1 MKKTAN
7 SRIVNVASLAAILVR
22 RFDVNKLNVYPE
34 NIFFPYI
41 EMYAQ
46 SKLCNILFTMEL
58 AERLKNTTV
67 TTYSLHPGAV
77 ATELI
82 RKMPHVIRMVV
93 ENFLNWF
100 FKV

>member
-1 MKKTAN
+1 MKKTPN